1 MAKYPNRVVTNR
13 RSPSNEAALNN
24 IYRQLVPQA
33 NRKDGYDISAV
44 VAKDGT
50 KGHALVLESANR
62 SKDRDKHI
70 GKNFVPDSE
79 LKKRMKK

>member
-1 MAKYPNRVVTNR
+1 M
-13 RSPSNEAALNN
+13 S
-24 IYRQLVPQA
+24 QA